1 MPPKQ
6 RFISV
11 WSRQSAQRPAPVREQ
26 PALSREQIVKASIEL
41 LDAEGLDALSMRKL
55 GSRLGSGA
63 TSIYWHVSNKDQLL
77 ELALDEIY
85 AEVRLPDAATAGW
98 HDTGAAFAY
107 GMRHA
112 VLQHPWSVTLIGSMP
127 SIGPNALN
135 AVSTLSTAFELGGFT
150 GVTLDFAVSSIV
162 SYTLG
167 ATTPEAIWVNTV
179 GRAGADQ
186 AEWVAD
192 MSAQLHVAG
201 AEHPELLA
209 RYDSLHD
216 LDITQMRRLSF
227 DYGLS
232 ALLDG
237 LALRLRQT

>member
-6 RFISV
+6 RFTSV
-11 WSRQSAQRPAPVREQ
+11 WSRQSAPKATPVREH
-26 PALSREQIVKASIEL
+26 PALSRDHIVKAAVEL
-41 LDAEGLDALSMRKL
+41 LDAEGLDALSMRRL

-77 ELALDEIY
+77 ELALDEVY
-85 AEVRLPDAATAGW
+85 SEVRLPDPDVTGW
-98 HDTGAAFAY
+98 HDTAAAFAY
-107 GMRHA
+107 GMREA
-112 VLQHPWSVTLIGSMP
+112 VLGHPWSVTLIGSMP
-127 SIGPNALN
+127 SIGPNALK
-135 AVSTLSTAFELGGFT
+135 AISALSTAMQLGGFA
-150 GVTLDFAVSSIV
+150 GVTLEFAVSSIV

-167 ATTPEAIWVNTV
+167 ATTPEAGWINTV
-179 GRAGADQ
+179 GRSGADQ

-192 MSAQLHVAG
+192 MSAQLHIAG
-201 AEHPELLA
+201 AEHPELIA

-216 LDITQMRRLSF
+216 LDVTQMRRLSF

-237 LALRLRQT
+237 LALRLHQT